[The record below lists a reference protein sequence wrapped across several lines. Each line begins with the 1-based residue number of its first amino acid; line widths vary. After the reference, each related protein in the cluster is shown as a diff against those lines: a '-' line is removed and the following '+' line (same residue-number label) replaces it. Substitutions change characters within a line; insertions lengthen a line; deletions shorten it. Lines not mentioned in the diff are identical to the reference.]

1 MPIRSLISSGY
12 ITYLGKENETV
23 RESTLKEWLNAL
35 GVQDYNFRQ
44 FLSSETQMLTWKKE
58 GMPADQLSVE
68 NAIMI
73 TTTQK
78 TPLIID
84 PATQATK
91 WLETNLRKVSDNVEI
106 LNHQDSKFNT
116 NIELAIRFGKTLII
130 QEVDGIE
137 SMLVPVLRKDL
148 ISQGPRQVVQIGEK
162 SVDYNPAFRLYM
174 TTRDQFVQI
183 SPNIADLVCTVNF
196 TVTKSGLEG

>member
-1 MPIRSLISSGY
+1 MGSQ
-12 ITYLGKENETV
+12 NETV
-23 RESTLKEWLNAL
+23 RESTLREWLSAL
-35 GVQDYNFRQ
+35 SMQEYNFRT

-58 GMPADQLSVE
+58 GLPADTLSVE

-73 TTTQK
+73 VSTEK

-84 PATQATK
+84 PATQATE
-91 WLETNLRKVSDNVEI
+91 WLKVSLMKTSENVEV

-148 ISQGPRQVVQIGEK
+148 MQQGPRQVV
-162 SVDYNPAFRLYM
+162 
-174 TTRDQFVQI
+174 
-183 SPNIADLVCTVNF
+183 
-196 TVTKSGLEG
+196 